1 MLEYIDEASSIELAH
16 SALQWITLSERPL
29 DLGELVEA
37 LALNDCDGKR
47 LNLNATFV
55 DPRDLLRVCSSLL
68 HEEIEIHEESESGS
82 GSQGTVSI
90 RLCHY
95 TVEVNMSPT
104 I

>member
-68 HEEIEIHEESESGS
+68 HEESESGL

>member
-68 HEEIEIHEESESGS
+68 HEESESGS